1 SPFEIAFNVPES
13 VAVQLKKHTPFG
25 ENVELEVLPETA
37 ENPKDQ
43 EAPTISQNIS
53 SVKNIPILDDQQKI
67 THLEEGCF
75 GGTESEQNDELI
87 PPLEK
92 NLIVEQELIQQ
103 LSTTINND
111 EVSSIFRRDIG
122 SVDLDPSLVSAQ
134 SIVHMFREAIQSGQ
148 NAVLCWYYFA
158 EKYDKRIDEV
168 SANKKVDVNLRQ
180 KLLRARK
187 IRTLFSAVGVEKIR
201 LISYSANAISNLSY
215 TQTQNIID
223 HVTKM

>member
-1 SPFEIAFNVPES
+1 RLRRSERKGVLSSPAITSRPRKHCGLSVIRRLMNRPETASKELARSTNKRKYLIAFNVPES

-25 ENVELEVLPETA
+25 ENVELEVLPE
-37 ENPKDQ
+37 
-43 EAPTISQNIS
+43 
-53 SVKNIPILDDQQKI
+53 QKI

-122 SVDLDPSLVSAQ
+122 S
-134 SIVHMFREAIQSGQ
+134 
-148 NAVLCWYYFA
+148 
-158 EKYDKRIDEV
+158 
-168 SANKKVDVNLRQ
+168 
-180 KLLRARK
+180 
-187 IRTLFSAVGVEKIR
+187 
-201 LISYSANAISNLSY
+201 
-215 TQTQNIID
+215 
-223 HVTKM
+223 